1 MIANILSSK
10 KQLLQIKKIIIAF
23 LTLICLYMLFSTI
36 TADLQYNNITKYQY
50 YGITRLYS
58 NNHKVIG
65 EFSNEHRIYIAYNK
79 IPKIIID
86 AFISVEDQHYFEHP
100 GVDCPSILRSFLKN
114 LISFLYN
121 RRFVGRS
128 TITQQVVKGFFLSN
142 KRSVIRKIKETIL
155 SYRITKIISKQKI
168 IEIYLNQIYF
178 GNYSYGICSASQR
191 YFCKKLEDLSIEEVA
206 LLASLP
212 KAPSML
218 NPYHNHDKMLKRRNI
233 SIMRLYE
240 QRYIT
245 KEQQF
250 ISIHTPINLS
260 YFNTTS
266 LEYQNYY
273 TEAVKYEIIKM
284 FGLRYLSKHGLIINT
299 NIDVLFQ
306 QAAQNALNK
315 VLHAYDQTQGWR
327 GPFLRTK
334 KKNMNINGFKKAAKI
349 YHANFKLASVK
360 KIYHSAL
367 LLILEDSVELLLTP
381 KYYRRFCHQKT
392 VHWILRKGDVI
403 LLSDN
408 NQLIQ
413 IPQVNGAVVIVENKS
428 GKILSLV
435 GGYDIKQ
442 STFNRA
448 MQAYRQ
454 PGSIFKTFVYL
465 SALEQGIALNTLL
478 LDEPLT
484 INLGRRLPFYN
495 PKNYKN
501 LYLGLITLRRAFER
515 SANLSTM
522 RLLLGVGL
530 DNLKAMAIRYKIY
543 PRNIKA
549 TYAMAL
555 GAYETTLLQV
565 TNAYASIANGGI
577 MMKPKLIESI
587 YNREGNLVYTSKD
600 IFLEDIRIDYIF
612 PKIAAVGELMV
623 DSATNYQMLSLLQ
636 GVVRRGSSKRIN
648 IQRKNIAGKTGT
660 TNKSFD
666 AWFIGMTPDFTMG
679 VYIGHDIP
687 KSLGKDISGSN
698 LALPVFTNFL
708 QDIQYLSNR
717 IFIKPETVG
726 EKFISLNNGKVL
738 MDQHPKRY
746 FNIDQV
752 IREVFQK
759 RHRYFQ

>member
-1 MIANILSSK
+1 MIGSILCFK
-10 KQLLQIKKIIIAF
+10 KHLLQVKTMIIIS
-23 LTLICLYMLFSTI
+23 LTLICLCTLYFSI
-36 TADLQYNNITKYQY
+36 IADLQYNNITKYQY

-58 NNHKVIG
+58 NNHKVIS
-65 EFSNEHRIYIAYNK
+65 EFANEHRIYIDYDK

-86 AFISVEDQHYFEHP
+86 AFISVEDKNYFQHS
-100 GVDCPSILRSFLKN
+100 GVDCSSILRSSLKN
-114 LISFLYN
+114 VISFLSN

-142 KRSVIRKIKETIL
+142 KRSFLRKIKEIIL

-178 GNYSYGICSASQR
+178 GNYSYGICSAAQR
-191 YFCKKLEDLSIEEVA
+191 YFCKKLEDLSVEEVA
-206 LLASLP
+206 LLASLT

-218 NPYHNHDKMLKRRNI
+218 NPYHNYDKMLKRRNI

-240 QRYIT
+240 QHYIT

-260 YFNTTS
+260 YCNVTL

-284 FGLRYLSKHGLIINT
+284 FGMEYLSRNGLIINT
-299 NIDVLFQ
+299 NIDVVFQ

-315 VLHAYDQTQGWR
+315 VLHGYDQKQGWR
-327 GPFLRTK
+327 GPFFRIK
-334 KKNMNINGFKKAAKI
+334 KQNMNINIFKRAAKI
-349 YHANFKLASVK
+349 YHANFKLAFVK
-360 KIYHSAL
+360 KIYHSAI
-367 LLILEDSVELLLTP
+367 LLILEDGLELLLTQ
-381 KYYRRFCHQKT
+381 KYYQRFCYQKT
-392 VHWILRKGDVI
+392 IHRILCKGDII
-403 LLSDN
+403 LLSDD
-408 NQLIQ
+408 NQLVQ

-442 STFNRA
+442 SKFNRA
-448 MQAYRQ
+448 IQAYRQ

-478 LDEPLT
+478 LDEPLI
-484 INLGRRLPFYN
+484 INLGRRLPLYN

-501 LYLGLITLRRAFER
+501 LYLGLITLSKSFER

-543 PRNIKA
+543 PKRIKA

-600 IFLEDIRIDYIF
+600 IFLEDSRIEHIF

-623 DSATNYQMLSLLQ
+623 NSATNYQMLSLLQ
-636 GVVRRGSSKRIN
+636 GVVRRGSSKRIH
-648 IQRKNIAGKTGT
+648 IQRKNVAGKTGT

-666 AWFIGMTPDFTMG
+666 VWFIGMTPDFTMG
-679 VYIGHDIP
+679 IYIGYDIP
-687 KSLGKDISGSN
+687 KSLGEDMSGSN
-698 LALPVFTNFL
+698 LAIPVFTNFL

-717 IFIKPETVG
+717 TFVKSEAVG
-726 EKFISLNNGKVL
+726 EKFISFKNRKVL
-738 MDQHPKRY
+738 TDKYLKKH
-746 FNIDQV
+746 FNI
-752 IREVFQK
+752 E
-759 RHRYFQ
+759 